1 MAEDARF
8 LSNDLRNRNVDAIK
22 IEFERVLGAKPVA
35 HWLKVLDDAGVPAG
49 PINDVGHAIESA
61 QAKARNMIVT
71 ADDPVA
77 GTVRLVGNPIKLSAF
92 PDRTTRE
99 PAPAL
104 DADRAR
110 ILKEL
115 GLD

>member
-1 MAEDARF
+1 
-8 LSNDLRNRNVDAIK
+8 
-22 IEFERVLGAKPVA
+22 
-35 HWLKVLDDAGVPAG
+35 
-49 PINDVGHAIESA
+49 
-61 QAKARNMIVT
+61 MIVT

-77 GTVRLVGNPIKLSAF
+77 GPIKLVGNPIKFSAF
-92 PDRTTRE
+92 ADPPTRE

-104 DADRAR
+104 DADRAK